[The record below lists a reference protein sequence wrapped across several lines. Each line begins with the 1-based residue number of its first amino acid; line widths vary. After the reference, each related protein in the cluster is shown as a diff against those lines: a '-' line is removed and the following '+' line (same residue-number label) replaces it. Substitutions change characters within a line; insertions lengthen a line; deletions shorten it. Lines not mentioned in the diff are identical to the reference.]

1 MGFIYKITC
10 SVTKKSY
17 IGQTANKINERFTE
31 HKKAANRE
39 KKRQI
44 EEESGNET
52 AKLQKRYNTGSR
64 LLIDAMIEYGN
75 NTFSIEKV
83 GEFNDNELN
92 EKEIF
97 YIKEFDTQDPN
108 GYNILKGGGVK
119 DRENVKKAQSEI
131 QSAKRAEDFN
141 KYRVHNDI
149 LEGMPQYVISI
160 KYGEDKGLAIN
171 NHPNCQRKNFMF
183 KNYDDSVE
191 KTKEALL
198 DFYKTLNETAYV
210 KPEKK
215 SVKDSEKLPK
225 GIRLLPKGAIAV
237 EKTLYGQKI
246 FKSFSG
252 EGALQKAKD
261 LLKDFEK
268 KAEERKGS
276 FIPKKT
282 GKKTVLNIGPQEIS
296 KLETENIIDNLKSN
310 DLKSNDLKSNDLKST
325 DSRFI
330 IPKSNESKNKS
341 SNIKKKG
348 NNNSKFISLE
358 ELVKDVELP
367 EEYDEIEN
375 VNHQAE
381 LGERRSENYPSA
393 VEQVKKFLNLPK
405 VEQERLSS
413 GKSVRTD
420 IKELFNPAPK
430 EKPKLK
436 RRTKK
441 NDNNM
446 NKNNNKIDLSEKKDE
461 IDFDLN
467 E

>member
-10 SVTKKSY
+10 SVTNKSY
-17 IGQTANKINERFTE
+17 IGQTTTKISERFTG
-31 HKKAANRE
+31 HKKIANKE
-39 KKRQI
+39 KRRQI
-44 EEESGNET
+44 EAANGNEK
-52 AKLQKRYNTGSR
+52 AKSTKYVSANM
-64 LLIDAMIEYGN
+64 LIIKAMIEHG
-75 NTFSIEKV
+75 TDKFSIESIEEVKN
-83 GEFNDNELN
+83 EELN
-92 EKEIF
+92 DKEIF
-97 YIKEFDTQDPN
+97 YIKEHNTLHPN
-108 GYNILKGGGVK
+108 GYNLSKGGAVK
-119 DRENVKKAQSEI
+119 DKKSLFELQSQI
-131 QSAKRAEDFN
+131 QTEKRSEDFTDF
-141 KYRVHNDI
+141 RVHNDE
-149 LEGMPQYVISI
+149 LGDLPKYCVYRFYSETNTEGI
-160 KYGEDKGLAIN
+160 AIN
-171 NHPNCQRKNFMF
+171 KHPKCPWKFFSFDKHGGM
-183 KNYDDSVE
+183 E
-191 KTKEALL
+191 KTKIFVKEYISKLEAGEEV
-198 DFYKTLNETAYV
+198 FERKV
-210 KPEKK
+210 KN
-215 SVKDSEKLPK
+215 DDTLPK
-225 GIRLLPKGAIAV
+225 GISKRKDKIFMV
-237 EKTLYGQKI
+237 EKTIYGEKYRKG
-246 FKSFSG
+246 FKFNDTN
-252 EGALQKAKD
+252 EDEIRQKAKEYLD
-261 LLKDFEK
+261 ECFKD
-268 KAEERKGS
+268 AEEKNKKTP
-276 FIPKKT
+276 FIPQKT
-282 GKKTVLNIGPQEIS
+282 GP
-296 KLETENIIDNLKSN
+296 KSN
-310 DLKSNDLKSNDLKST
+310 TMNVSKPHEENEELENSNVEEVAEEIKST

-330 IPKSNESKNKS
+330 IPKSNDSKNKS